1 MRKYAGAVTSLFLW
15 ASGTGLVLI
24 TLSGETLKKAVMIS
38 IATLFV
44 NLIAIGFNVGVD
56 DE

>member
-1 MRKYAGAVTSLFLW
+1 MHKYAGAVTSLLLW

-24 TLSGETLKKAVMIS
+24 TLSGETLKKALFIS
-38 IATLFV
+38 VATLLV
-44 NLIAIGFNVGVD
+44 NIVAIGFNVGVD